1 MVSGGEDGDCFIY
14 FTWLDVCMFFCFC
27 FFISIETDLLSLPLV
42 FWDDREEMGASQFV
56 GGF

>member
-1 MVSGGEDGDCFIY
+1 MVTVSYISHGWMFVCF
-14 FTWLDVCMFFCFC
+14 FVFV